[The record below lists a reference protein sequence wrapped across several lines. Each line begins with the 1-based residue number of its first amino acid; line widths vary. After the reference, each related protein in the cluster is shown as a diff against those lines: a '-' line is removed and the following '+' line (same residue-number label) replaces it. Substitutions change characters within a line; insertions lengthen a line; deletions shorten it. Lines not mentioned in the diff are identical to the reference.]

1 MPAEVGQRA
10 GDSMPTMDLQIAG
23 KVALVTGGSKGLGR
37 SVARALAAEGVKVA
51 VNARDPD
58 RLAAAVSELPTDALA
73 LPGDV
78 TDPEAP
84 ARLVAATLERFGALD
99 ILVANAGGPPPA
111 RALDID
117 DEALRAALEANLL
130 TSIRLV
136 REAVVPMHAA
146 GWGRIAL
153 LTSSAVKQ
161 PIPTLTASNTARAG
175 LWGWAK
181 TAAQD
186 LIGDGITLNLVCPG
200 LHATDRVRELGMSG
214 RMGDPDDFGRVV
226 AFLCS
231 QAAGFVSGTAVS
243 VDGAGTLGLL

>member
-1 MPAEVGQRA
+1 
-10 GDSMPTMDLQIAG
+10 MDLQIAG
-23 KVALVTGGSKGLGR
+23 KVALVTGASRGLGR
-37 SVARALAAEGVKVA
+37 GVARALAAEGVKVA
-51 VNARDPD
+51 INARDPA
-58 RLAAAVSELPTDALA
+58 RLAAAAAELPTEALA

-78 TDPEAP
+78 TEPDAP

-99 ILVANAGGPPPA
+99 ILVANAGGPPAA
-111 RALDID
+111 RALEVD
-117 DEALRAALEANLL
+117 DETLRAALEANLL

-136 REAVVPMHAA
+136 REAVVPMRAA
-146 GWGRIAL
+146 GWGRVAL

-161 PIPTLTASNTARAG
+161 PIPSVAASNTARAG

-186 LIGDGITLNLVCPG
+186 LIEDGITVNLLCPG
-200 LHATDRVRELGMSG
+200 PHATDRALELGLTG

-231 QAAGFVSGTAVS
+231 RPAGSISGTAVS